1 MRDLAAQELLV
12 ALEGS
17 DHGVGVA
24 SAERHH
30 IDRCK
35 LEVRRHPHFRQS
47 NDVTL
52 EVGVMHIAVR
62 QDLRERVTHG
72 LADPQ
77 LTLRAAGGGG
87 LSLMLARHFHFSMAS
102 RFETRSKGCAPRPR
116 GWVTVFD
123 PSSRAA
129 AVWAASR

>member
-12 ALEGS
+12 ALEGG

-35 LEVRRHPHFRQS
+35 LEVRRHPHFRHGD
-47 NDVTL
+47 DVTL
-52 EVGVMHIAVR
+52 EVRVMYIAVR

-72 LADPQ
+72 FADPQ

-87 LSLMLARHFHFSMAS
+87 LSLMLARHCHFSMAS
-102 RFETRSKGCAPRPR
+102 WLKTRSKGCAPRQEVGLR
-116 GWVTVFD
+116 CL
-123 PSSRAA
+123 
-129 AVWAASR
+129 